1 MFEAGGALLALLRRR
16 AVPLAAALVD
26 LDHFKQVND
35 QHGHDAGDRVLRGF
49 AALARSDTRA
59 EDIVCRYG
67 GEEFVLL
74 FPGADATQAA
84 ARLRDLLRRFRALHF
99 EDGGGTDFS
108 CSFSA
113 GVAGWFGCEDDL
125 AALLARADAALY
137 SAKQSGRARVSIDDT
152 PRDR

>member
-1 MFEAGGALLALLRRR
+1 M
-16 AVPLAAALVD
+16 PLAAALVD

-35 QHGHDAGDRVLRGF
+35 RHGHDAGDRVLRGF
-49 AALARSDTRA
+49 AELAQSVTRA

-74 FPGADATQAA
+74 FPGADAAQAA
-84 ARLRDLLRRFRALHF
+84 SRLRDLLQRFRALHF
-99 EDGGGTDFS
+99 QDGSGADFS

-113 GVAGWFGCEDDL
+113 GVAGWFGGEDDL
-125 AALLARADAALY
+125 AALLGRADAALY
-137 SAKQSGRARVSIDDT
+137 AAKQGGRGQVCIDDA